1 MQIIVVSDTHRHT
14 SALREVFA
22 RHSDA
27 DMFIHLGDGSAEFE
41 LLREQYPLIAA
52 KNVRGNCDFAGGAPD
67 YQVISCGIAKLFF
80 THGHL
85 YQVKHSLDR
94 LLEAARRAT
103 ANVALYGH
111 THAAYCGYLD
121 GVHLMNPGSLGEP
134 RGCAASYGVI
144 DVTEKEIV
152 CRIVPL
158 QLLRFC

>member
-14 SALREVFA
+14 SALREVFT

-27 DMFIHLGDGSAEFE
+27 DLFVHLGDGASEFE
-41 LLREQYPLIAA
+41 ILSEQYPQIVTR
-52 KNVRGNCDFAGGAPD
+52 NVRGNCDFACSAAD
-67 YQVISCGIAKLFF
+67 AEVTNCGIAKLFF

-85 YQVKHSLDR
+85 FQVKHDLDH
-94 LLEAARRAT
+94 LLDAAKAKG
-103 ANVALYGH
+103 ANVVLYGH
-111 THAAYCGYLD
+111 THSALCEYRD

-144 DVTEKEIV
+144 DVTDKQIV

-158 QLLRFC
+158 HAPRFL